1 MYYYIYRITN
11 LINGKTYIG
20 QHKYEKLDDNY
31 MGSGKLLKSAQKK
44 YGIENFKKEI
54 LIFNISKKEHIDLL
68 EKTFIASER
77 RKAGAE
83 NCYNITEGGEGHAG
97 PFSEEAK
104 RKMSEARK
112 GKFLSEETKKKISE
126 AKKGKLLSEETKR
139 KMSKAHKGKLL
150 SEKYKR
156 KISEA
161 HKGKRFTEE
170 HKRKISETM
179 KGNKW
184 NKGKHFTEEHK
195 KKISEAIKGKHLSEE
210 TKRKI
215 SETFKTL
222 RWFNNGEICIRAKEC
237 PEGFVPGILRR
248 K

>member
-1 MYYYIYRITN
+1 MYYIYRITN

-112 GKFLSEETKKKISE
+112 GKLLSEETKKKISE
-126 AKKGKLLSEETKR
+126 TK
-139 KMSKAHKGKLL
+139 
-150 SEKYKR
+150 
-156 KISEA
+156 
-161 HKGKRFTEE
+161 
-170 HKRKISETM
+170 

-222 RWFNNGEICIRAKEC
+222 RWFNNGEICVRAKEC